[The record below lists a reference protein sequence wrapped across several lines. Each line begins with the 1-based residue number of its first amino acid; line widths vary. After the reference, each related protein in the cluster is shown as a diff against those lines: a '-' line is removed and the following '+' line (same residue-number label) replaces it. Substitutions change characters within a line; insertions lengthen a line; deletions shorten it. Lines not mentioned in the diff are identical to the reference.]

1 MKDLVG
7 IHRKCC
13 REINGWPVQIKCSD
27 TQFQSGRLAKLV
39 DGRAAGLKVPHHLLG
54 DFLRE
59 RADAL
64 LHHAVIAGEDKT
76 FAVLDLRPVGLLP
89 FRHPDG
95 KLFQL
100 PEGSRRLCQ
109 LVLPRRRR
117 GPNGIIGL
125 R

>member
-1 MKDLVG
+1 M
-7 IHRKCC
+7 
-13 REINGWPVQIKCSD
+13 
-27 TQFQSGRLAKLV
+27 
-39 DGRAAGLKVPHHLLG
+39 AAPPASKFHHLLG

-64 LHHAVIAGEDKT
+64 LHDAVIAGEDKT

-89 FRHPDG
+89 FCHPDG

-100 PEGSRRLCQ
+100 PKRSRRLCQ
-109 LVLPRRRR
+109 LVLSGRRRSL
-117 GPNGIIGL
+117 NGIIGL